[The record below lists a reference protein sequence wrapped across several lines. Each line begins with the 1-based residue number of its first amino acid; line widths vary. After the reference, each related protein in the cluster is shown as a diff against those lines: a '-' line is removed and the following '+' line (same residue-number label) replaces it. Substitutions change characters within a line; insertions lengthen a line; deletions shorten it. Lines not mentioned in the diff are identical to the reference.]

1 MSQAKATRVAIPVYM
16 YEARRV
22 DSAGSTE
29 VLTFHSNKNAQH
41 CYNLI
46 GEIGTT
52 VIRTSDGRERI
63 KVPKPGRTG
72 EYYLLTPMEAL
83 GEAQREG
90 GVLKLGE

>member
-1 MSQAKATRVAIPVYM
+1 MYM
-16 YEARRV
+16 YEAKRV
-22 DSAGSTE
+22 DSAGTIE
-29 VLTFHSNKNAQH
+29 VLTFYSNQNAQH

-46 GEIGTT
+46 GDIGTT

-63 KVPKPGRTG
+63 KVPKPGRSG
-72 EYYLLTPMEAL
+72 EYYLFNPMDAL